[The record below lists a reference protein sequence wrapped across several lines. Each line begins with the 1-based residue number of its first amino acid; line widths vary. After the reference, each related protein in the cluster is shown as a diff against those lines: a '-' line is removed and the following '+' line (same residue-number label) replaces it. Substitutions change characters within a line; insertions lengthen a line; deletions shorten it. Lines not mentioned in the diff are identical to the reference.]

1 MTAAPLSDRHPPV
14 YATSCAVRRF
24 AAVVCAIPRFAAVAN
39 AISRFAAVARPI
51 PRFAPAGWTA
61 LGLLMSSMLILTPVR
76 AADAWPTRPITMVV
90 PAATGGTTDLT
101 ARMLSEPLSKVLGQS
116 VVVDNKPGA
125 SGNIGT
131 SLVARARPDG
141 YTILVQYSGY
151 HVGNPWLSRSTPW
164 KVQDFDAVALAIRA
178 PQVVIVPVTLSAKTL
193 AEFVA
198 YLKANPD
205 RANYA
210 SSGVGSI
217 QHIAGEMLNQAA
229 GLKMAHVPYKG
240 SGQVY
245 ADLIAGQVQTH
256 ITSVPSAMPH
266 IQSGKLRAL
275 AVTGDKR
282 LPSLPDVP
290 TSAEAGY
297 PSLVLDSWFG
307 VYVPHG
313 TPAPVIAKLA
323 DAMKQV
329 VGSPEFK
336 RKAEEQGGEAVYMD
350 PTAFTAFTADELQRW
365 GRIIKDANI
374 TTD

>member
-1 MTAAPLSDRHPPV
+1 MTAAPLPDRR
-14 YATSCAVRRF
+14 SCAH
-24 AAVVCAIPRFAAVAN
+24 AAPRAAQHLA
-39 AISRFAAVARPI
+39 SAR
-51 PRFAPAGWTA
+51 WTGLA
-61 LGLLMSSMLILTPVR
+61 LLLPLMMALTPVL

-116 VVVDNKPGA
+116 VIVDNKPGA

-131 SLVARARPDG
+131 SQVARARPDG

-151 HVGNPWLSRSTPW
+151 HVGNPWLSKSTPW
-164 KVQDFDAVALAIRA
+164 KTEDFDAVALAIRA
-178 PQVVIVPVTLSAKTL
+178 PQVVIVPVTMPAKTL

-198 YLKANPD
+198 YVKANPD
-205 RANYA
+205 KANYA

-275 AVTGDKR
+275 AVTGEKR

-297 PSLVLDSWFG
+297 PPLVLDSWFG
-307 VYVPHG
+307 VYVPRG

-336 RKAEEQGGEAVYMD
+336 RKAEEQGGEAAYLD
-350 PTAFTAFTADELQRW
+350 PKAFTAFTADELQRW
-365 GRIIKDANI
+365 GKIIKDANI